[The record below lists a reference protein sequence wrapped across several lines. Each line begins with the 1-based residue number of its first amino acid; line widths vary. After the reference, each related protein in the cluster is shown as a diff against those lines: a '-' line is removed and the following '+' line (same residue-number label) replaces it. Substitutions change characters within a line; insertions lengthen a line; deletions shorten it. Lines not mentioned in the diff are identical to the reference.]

1 MAALHA
7 PIVIKV
13 TLCCEVLA
21 HFHTVRMSSSD
32 FHIFGLLHMS
42 AIVQA
47 TEWFFYHGE
56 GIMHLMAEFHVC
68 ISVYGDWLSQ
78 KHIQ

>member
-47 TEWFFYHGE
+47 TE
-56 GIMHLMAEFHVC
+56 
-68 ISVYGDWLSQ
+68 
-78 KHIQ
+78 